1 MRQWTQEERLR
12 QSQLIR
18 NWRPWEQSTGAKT
31 EAGKAASK
39 MNAYK
44 HGGRSAIISEMENIL
59 GYYKL
64 NLKSFTTSN
73 TFRK

>member
-1 MRQWTQEERLR
+1 MRQWTEEERLR

-31 EAGKAASK
+31 EEGRAISK

-44 HGGRSAIISEMENIL
+44 HGGRATAVRKISKI
-59 GYYKL
+59 
-64 NLKSFTTSN
+64 FTQYNKVLTML
-73 TFRK
+73 T